1 MITLADLTPTSV
13 ETITAFDMSG
23 DFLFTLDE
31 LQSVTIG
38 HSEDTVEITGRQGR
52 LLNTLKRNKA
62 VTLSGNNGMV
72 SMGMLGAQIGA
83 DVTSGNVTYL
93 HNERLTVNSNEATT
107 TYKAVETTD
116 HPSGAEIVAV
126 RLMNGDALGTT
137 MDQAAAVDEGKFTYN
152 PETKKLAFNNGEL
165 ADGTDITVFYY
176 RKVKANTLTNPSDK
190 YGYKAEIF
198 LDVIMEDMCSKVYH
212 VQFHFF
218 RMDFNG
224 TFDLEFGENQAVHAF
239 EANSLSTGC
248 NSKGELW
255 EATIFDNDA
264 PDVA

>member
-13 ETITAFDMSG
+13 ETITAFDMNG

-107 TYKAVETTD
+107 TYKAVGTA
-116 HPSGAEIVAV
+116 GAEIVAV
-126 RLMNGDALGTT
+126 RLMNGDALGSI
-137 MDQAAAVDEGKFTYN
+137 MEQAAQAAEGKFAYN
-152 PETKKLAFNNGEL
+152 PNTKKLTFNVGEL
-165 ADGTDITVFYY
+165 ADGTDIAVFYN
-176 RKVKANTLTNPSDK
+176 RKINAHTLTNPSDK

-198 LDVIMEDMCSKVYH
+198 LDVIMEDMCSKVYR

-248 NSKGELW
+248 NSRGELW
-255 EATIFDNDA
+255 EATIFVNDA

>member
-13 ETITAFDMSG
+13 ETITAFDMNG

-62 VTLSGNNGMV
+62 VPLSGNNGMV

-83 DVTSGNVTYL
+83 DVTSGTTTYL
-93 HNERLTVNSNEATT
+93 HNERLTVNSDKATT
-107 TYKAVETTD
+107 TYKAVGTA
-116 HPSGAEIVAV
+116 GKEIVAV
-126 RLMNGDALGTT
+126 RLMNGDALGTVMEQAST
-137 MDQAAAVDEGKFTYN
+137 AAAGKFAYN
-152 PETKKLAFNNGEL
+152 PTSKQLTFNDGEL
-165 ADGTDITVFYY
+165 PDGTEIAVFYN
-176 RKVKANTLTNPSDK
+176 RKINANTLTNPSDK

-198 LDVIMEDMCSKVYH
+198 LDVIMEDMCSKVYR

-255 EATIFDNDA
+255 EATIFESDTADA
-264 PDVA
+264 A

>member
-13 ETITAFDMSG
+13 ETITAFDMNG

-83 DVTSGNVTYL
+83 DVTSGTTTYL
-93 HNERLTVNSNEATT
+93 HNERLTVNSNKATT
-107 TYKAVETTD
+107 TYKAVGTT
-116 HPSGAEIVAV
+116 GKEIVAV
-126 RLMNGDALGTT
+126 RLMNGDALGTV
-137 MDQAAAVDEGKFTYN
+137 MEQASEAAAGKFAYKPDNKQLT
-152 PETKKLAFNNGEL
+152 FNDGEL
-165 ADGTDITVFYY
+165 PDGTEIAVFYN
-176 RKVKANTLTNPSDK
+176 RKINANTLTNPSDK

-198 LDVIMEDMCSKVYH
+198 LDVIMEDMCSKVYR

-248 NSKGELW
+248 NSRGELW
-255 EATIFDNDA
+255 EATIFESDTADA
-264 PDVA
+264 A

>member
-13 ETITAFDMSG
+13 ETITAFDMNG

-83 DVTSGNVTYL
+83 DVTSGTTTYL
-93 HNERLTVNSNEATT
+93 HNERLTVNSNKATT
-107 TYKAVETTD
+107 TYKAVGTA
-116 HPSGAEIVAV
+116 GKEIVAV
-126 RLMNGDALGTT
+126 RLMNGDALGTVMEQAST
-137 MDQAAAVDEGKFTYN
+137 AAAGKFAYN
-152 PETKKLAFNNGEL
+152 PTSKQLTFNDGEL
-165 ADGTDITVFYY
+165 PDGTEIAVFYN
-176 RKVKANTLTNPSDK
+176 RKINANTLTNPSDK

-198 LDVIMEDMCSKVYH
+198 LDVIMEDMCSKVYR

-255 EATIFDNDA
+255 
-264 PDVA
+264 

>member
-13 ETITAFDMSG
+13 ETITAFDMNG

-83 DVTSGNVTYL
+83 DVTSGTTTYL
-93 HNERLTVNSNEATT
+93 HNERLTVNSDKATT
-107 TYKAVETTD
+107 TYKAVGTA
-116 HPSGAEIVAV
+116 GKEIVAV
-126 RLMNGDALGTT
+126 RLMNGDALGTVMEQAST
-137 MDQAAAVDEGKFTYN
+137 AAAGKFAYN
-152 PETKKLAFNNGEL
+152 PTSKQLTFNDGEL
-165 ADGTDITVFYY
+165 PDGTEIAVFYN
-176 RKVKANTLTNPSDK
+176 RKINANTLTNPSDK

-198 LDVIMEDMCSKVYH
+198 LDVIMEDMCSKVYR

-255 EATIFDNDA
+255 EATIFESDTADA
-264 PDVA
+264 A

>member
-13 ETITAFDMSG
+13 ETITAFDMNG

-107 TYKAVETTD
+107 TYKAVGT
-116 HPSGAEIVAV
+116 SGAEIVAV

-137 MDQAAAVDEGKFTYN
+137 MEQAAQAAEGKFAYN
-152 PETKKLAFNNGEL
+152 PDTKKLTFNVGEL
-165 ADGTDITVFYY
+165 ADGTDIAVFYN
-176 RKVKANTLTNPSDK
+176 RKVAANTLTNPSDK
-190 YGYKAEIF
+190 YGYKAEIY
-198 LDVIMEDMCSKVYH
+198 LDVIMEDMCSKVYR

-255 EATIFDNDA
+255 EATIFVNDA

>member
-13 ETITAFDMSG
+13 ETITAFDMNG

-83 DVTSGNVTYL
+83 DVTSGTTTYL
-93 HNERLTVNSNEATT
+93 HNERLTVNSNKATT
-107 TYKAVETTD
+107 TYKAVGTA
-116 HPSGAEIVAV
+116 GKEIVAV
-126 RLMNGDALGTT
+126 RLMNGDALGTVMEQAST
-137 MDQAAAVDEGKFTYN
+137 AAAGKFAYN
-152 PETKKLAFNNGEL
+152 PTSKQLTFNDGEL
-165 ADGTDITVFYY
+165 PDGTEIAVFYN
-176 RKVKANTLTNPSDK
+176 RKINANTLTNPSDK

-198 LDVIMEDMCSKVYH
+198 LDVIMEDMCSKVYR

-255 EATIFDNDA
+255 EATIFESDTADA
-264 PDVA
+264 A

>member
-13 ETITAFDMSG
+13 ETITAFDMNG

-93 HNERLTVNSNEATT
+93 HNERLTVNSDTATT
-107 TYKAVETTD
+107 TYKAVGTA
-116 HPSGAEIVAV
+116 GAEIVAV
-126 RLMNGDALGTT
+126 RLMNGDSLGSI
-137 MDQAAAVDEGKFTYN
+137 MEQAATAAEGKFSYD
-152 PETKKLAFNNGEL
+152 PATKALTFNTGEL
-165 ADGTDITVFYY
+165 ADGTDIAVFYN
-176 RKVKANTLTNPSDK
+176 RKINASTLTNPSDK
-190 YGYKAEIF
+190 YGYKAEIY

-255 EATIFDNDA
+255 EATIFENDA
-264 PDVA
+264 EDVA

>member
-13 ETITAFDMSG
+13 ETITAFDMNG

-93 HNERLTVNSNEATT
+93 HNERLTVNSNKANT
-107 TYKAVETTD
+107 TYKAVGTA
-116 HPSGAEIVAV
+116 GKEIIAV
-126 RLMNGDALGTT
+126 RLMNGDALGTV
-137 MDQAAAVDEGKFTYN
+137 MEQAATVAAGKFTYN
-152 PETKKLAFNNGEL
+152 PTSKLLTFNEGEL
-165 ADGTDITVFYY
+165 PDGTEIAVFYN

-198 LDVIMEDMCSKVYH
+198 LDVIMEDMCSKVYR

-255 EATIFDNDA
+255 EATIFDNNA
-264 PDVA
+264 EDVA

>member
-13 ETITAFDMSG
+13 ETITAFDMNG

-83 DVTSGNVTYL
+83 DVTSGTTTYL
-93 HNERLTVNSNEATT
+93 HNERLTVNSNKATT
-107 TYKAVETTD
+107 TYKAVGTA
-116 HPSGAEIVAV
+116 GKEIVAV
-126 RLMNGDALGTT
+126 RLMNGDALGTVMEQAST
-137 MDQAAAVDEGKFTYN
+137 AAAGKFAYN
-152 PETKKLAFNNGEL
+152 PTSKQLTFNDGEL
-165 ADGTDITVFYY
+165 PDGTEIAVFYN
-176 RKVKANTLTNPSDK
+176 RKINANTLTNPSDK

-198 LDVIMEDMCSKVYH
+198 LDVIMEDMCSKVYR

-248 NSKGELW
+248 NSRGELW
-255 EATIFDNDA
+255 EATIFESDTADA
-264 PDVA
+264 A